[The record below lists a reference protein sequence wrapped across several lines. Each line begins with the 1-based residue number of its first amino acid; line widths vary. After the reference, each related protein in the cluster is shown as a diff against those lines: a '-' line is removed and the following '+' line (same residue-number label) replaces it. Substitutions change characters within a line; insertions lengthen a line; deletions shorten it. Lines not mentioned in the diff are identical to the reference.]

1 MADVTARQTEG
12 ILNTLRTR
20 WRDMLDGTHAEVI
33 AIGGTVNVDDG
44 WSIGLYADQT
54 AFGSNKIITV
64 PAGQLWHI
72 LWIWAELTT
81 DAVVANRQMEI
92 QIEDPEDDTILQIR
106 AGAVQAASLTYNYAF
121 APSLA
126 DLTALRDTTFLMT
139 PLPPTLL
146 LPPDFKVRVRDNT
159 LTGGSD
165 NVIIQMQYAYKA
177 V

>member
-1 MADVTARQTEG
+1 MADYTPKQADGVEG
-12 ILNTLRTR
+12 EMRSRYL
-20 WRDMLDGTHAEVI
+20 DMLDTTHALVV
-33 AIGGTVNVDDG
+33 AIGNAISVVDP

-54 AFGSNKIITV
+54 ASGSDKIVTV

-81 DAVVANRQMEI
+81 DAVQANRQMEV
-92 QIEDPEDDTILQIR
+92 QIEDPEDDTILQVR

-126 DLTALRDTTFLMT
+126 DLTAVRDTTFLMT